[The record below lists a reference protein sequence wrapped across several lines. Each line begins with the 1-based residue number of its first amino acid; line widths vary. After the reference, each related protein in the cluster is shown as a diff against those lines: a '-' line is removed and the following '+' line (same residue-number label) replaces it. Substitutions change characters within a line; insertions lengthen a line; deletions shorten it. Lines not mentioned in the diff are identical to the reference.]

1 VSDLFGFFLSTLLAL
16 GAVAALFRVGV
27 NDGDRFGDA
36 RVDIRLIRTAAEGAL
51 FAEVVIDNQNDS
63 PVVVSARA
71 RAASLAAVVMLD
83 AQTRRTALRH
93 RDCLDDDEL
102 LGAVEGRAR
111 CRFLLPLAATAGTR
125 ALRVT
130 AIVDQVGGRTR
141 LVTATVVVARAE
153 SDAAPARRGL
163 VPGR

>member
-1 VSDLFGFFLSTLLAL
+1 MSDLFGFFLSTLLAL

-71 RAASLAAVVMLD
+71 RAASLAAVMMLD

-93 RDCLDDDEL
+93 RDRLDDEL

-153 SDAAPARRGL
+153 SDAASARRGL